1 MKTAIEK
8 LKELRQSDSSIVAI
22 AKDWDCNVFYYKNDI
37 PEEHEMLWNNFGDLG
52 EGYFPIN
59 EEIKFENSNW
69 SKCIVT
75 YKDLEEFEV
84 EMMAISKADY
94 DRLLACEK
102 KLENILNII
111 SK

>member
-8 LKELRQSDSSIVAI
+8 LRELREKDNSIVAI
-22 AKDWDCNVFYYKNDI
+22 AKDRDCNVFYYKNDI
-37 PEEHEMLWNNFGDLG
+37 PEDHDTVWANFSQFG
-52 EGYFPIN
+52 EGYFAIN
-59 EEIKFENSNW
+59 EEIEFENSKW

-84 EMMAISKADY
+84 EMMAISKSDY
-94 DRLLACEK
+94 DRLLSCEK

>member
-8 LKELRQSDSSIVAI
+8 LRELRVKDSSIVAI
-22 AKDWDCNVFYYKNDI
+22 AKDRFHYTSNFYQHTI
-37 PEEHEMLWNNFGDLG
+37 PEKSNDFW
-52 EGYFPIN
+52 EGYSTRIGESLDFGT
-59 EEIKFENSNW
+59 EDW
-69 SKCIVT
+69 TKCIVT

-94 DRLLACEK
+94 DRLLDCEK

>member
-1 MKTAIEK
+1 MTAIEK
-8 LKELRQSDSSIVAI
+8 LRELREKDSSIVAI
-22 AKDWDCNVFYYKNDI
+22 CLENKDDAFYYRDEI
-37 PEEHEMLWNNFGDLG
+37 PKLNKTHWSNGLLNFGILT
-52 EGYFPIN
+52 
-59 EEIKFENSNW
+59 EEIDFGTDDLA
-69 SKCIVT
+69 KCIVT

-84 EMMAISKADY
+84 EMMAISKAEY